1 MAKKEQL
8 HLLIKSLTRAEKRY
22 FRLQYAGGQERKY
35 LLLFDA
41 IDRQGVYDESAIRRK
56 FRSEKFVR
64 QLHVSK
70 NYLTRLIMKS
80 LRRFHSNASPD
91 TELRNLLCDVEILL
105 KRELLDQCQQA
116 LDKAE
121 ALALKYE
128 KLPALLDICEYRR
141 RLLLARGGEQQ
152 DELNAVLTSEA
163 AALAKLRH
171 LHEYWRLTINFFSEL
186 LGQES
191 DAADPPPHPLL
202 RDPASADTL
211 QARTLYHYVNQNH
224 AFFSGDLAAAEHHA
238 TAAIAHLEASPHRIR
253 EQPVSLITA
262 LNNRI
267 AICLHTKNY
276 PAIPP
281 LLEKI
286 RAIPEKYGLK
296 PSSPVAV
303 RALLQTFNVELEMYR
318 DTGDCARG
326 IALIGDIEAVL
337 RQRDHLIPDAYRLL
351 FYYQFAYLYY
361 LDHQPEASLRW
372 LNEIAGRRFDTVRND
387 IQVYAQLLNMLIHY
401 ELGNITVLRYA
412 VASCRRFLRKKRP
425 LQPFERELLNLFARL
440 SITPQA
446 KHRDLFTRVHH
457 KLFAQ
462 EKPPELVQALD
473 YLDFEAWLAEKARLH

>member
-8 HLLIKSLTRAEKRY
+8 HLLIKSLTGAEKRY
-22 FRLQYAGGQERKY
+22 FRLQGAGSQEPKY

-41 IDRQGVYDESAIRRK
+41 IDRQSVYDESALRRK
-56 FRSEKFVR
+56 FRNEKFVR

-70 NYLTRLIMKS
+70 NYLTKLIMKS
-80 LRRFHSNASPD
+80 LRRFHEYASPD
-91 TELRNLLCDVEILL
+91 AELRSLLCDIEILL
-105 KRELLDQCQQA
+105 KRELLDQCQQT

-128 KLPALLDICEYRR
+128 KLPALLDLCEYRR

-152 DELNAVLTSEA
+152 ADLSAVLTSEGT
-163 AALAKLRH
+163 ALAKLRH
-171 LHEYWRLTINFFSEL
+171 LHDYWRLTINFFAEL
-186 LGQES
+186 LGQEG
-191 DAADPPPHPLL
+191 DGAASPQHPLL

-211 QARTLYHYVNQNH
+211 QARTLYHYVNQSF
-224 AFFSGDLAAAEHHA
+224 AFFNGDLAAAEQHA
-238 TAAIAHLEASPHRIR
+238 ASAIAHLEASPHRIC

-262 LNNRI
+262 LNNLI
-267 AICLHTKNY
+267 AICLHTKDY
-276 PAIPP
+276 AAIPP

-286 RAIPEKYGLK
+286 RAIPERYGLK

-326 IALIGDIEAVL
+326 IALIGDIEAML
-337 RQRDHLIPDAYRLL
+337 QQRDHLIPDAYRLL

-361 LDHQPEASLRW
+361 LDRQPEASLRW
-372 LNEIAGRRFDTVRND
+372 LNAIARRRFDTVRND
-387 IQVYAQLLNMLIHY
+387 IQVYAQLLNMIIHY

-412 VASCRRFLRKKRP
+412 VASCRRVLRKKRQ
-425 LQPFERELLNLFARL
+425 LQPYEKVLLNLFARL
-440 SITPQA
+440 SITPLM
-446 KHRDLFTRVHH
+446 KHRDLFVRVHH
-457 KLFAQ
+457 KLFSQ
-462 EKPPELVQALD
+462 EKQPELVQALD